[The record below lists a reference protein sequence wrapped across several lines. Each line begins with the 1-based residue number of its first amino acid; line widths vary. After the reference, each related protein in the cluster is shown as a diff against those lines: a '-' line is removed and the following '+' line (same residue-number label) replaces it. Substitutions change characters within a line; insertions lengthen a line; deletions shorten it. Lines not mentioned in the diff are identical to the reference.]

1 MTSQLYITAT
11 VLSVD
16 ENQMCQILLAETF
29 DREVKNQEMNRPA
42 VLKAV
47 ELFESHQK
55 QNPRPPSVD
64 PHNFVLLGIR
74 NFVVTPRF
82 RGSGT
87 FVRTDIFRAARNSNM
102 PRLVHIWYCAENEG
116 TGQAFL
122 WQHHDEKWCM
132 GPRMDHPVFMTI
144 KPVTYAHEDH
154 EWEVLHDGRPIHLK
168 IFFMAE
174 TKETQQRA
182 SGTTASAGAAG
193 GRGDG
198 AAGGRV
204 AGAAD
209 DAAASSNASSG
220 TTASADTPSSG
231 ASAGRSAG
239 STRSS
244 TASAN
249 SAASASATGVLDV
262 SAADANHLKKGT
274 VLSLSHGRNSSKEA
288 WCAATIEALLP
299 NDRVRYSCHKNRQG
313 QLDDQPSGE
322 LSREQ
327 ALLCLKACLTQRHI
341 SDPHQGSFSSFVVY
355 HTNRE
360 LNNFTGAYTRTADY
374 VGDRPVFAKVKVQ
387 HCFVTHVWCSPA
399 EKKWIFGT
407 ASQMSDTPEQ
417 GYAVAKKSTKWPH
430 YIHDYVNLGP
440 TMKIF
445 SYAIKDLAVVVED
458 SSDDDNTAGAHA
470 DAPAGRLSQKRNAEG
485 ELVR

>member
-1 MTSQLYITAT
+1 MYITAT

-16 ENQMCQILLAETF
+16 DNQMCRISLSETF
-29 DREVKNQEMNRPA
+29 DREVKEQELTRPA

-87 FVRTDIFRAARNSNM
+87 FVRTDFFRAARNSNM

-116 TGQAFL
+116 TDQAFL

-132 GPRMDHPVFMTI
+132 GPRPDHPVFTTT

-154 EWEVLHDGRPIHLK
+154 EWEVLHDGRLVHLK

-174 TKETQQRA
+174 TKKTQQRA
-182 SGTTASAGAAG
+182 SGGNASAGAAG

-209 DAAASSNASSG
+209 GVDSARSFTTSST
-220 TTASADTPSSG
+220 TTASA
-231 ASAGRSAG
+231 SAR
-239 STRSS
+239 
-244 TASAN
+244 
-249 SAASASATGVLDV
+249 GVNDV
-262 SAADANHLKKGT
+262 SAIDANHLKRGT
-274 VLSLSHGRNSSKEA
+274 LLSLSYGRSNIKEG
-288 WCAATIEALLP
+288 WCAATIDNVLP
-299 NDRVRYSCHKNRQG
+299 NDRFHYQCHSNRQG
-313 QLDDQPSGE
+313 QLDKRASGE

-327 ALLCLKACLTQRHI
+327 ALLCLNVCLTQRHI
-341 SDPHQGSFSSFVVY
+341 PDPHQGLFSSFVVY
-355 HTNRE
+355 HTNRDTKT
-360 LNNFTGAYTRTADY
+360 FTGRYTRTASS
-374 VGDRPVFAKVKVQ
+374 VISCPVFAKDKIE
-387 HCFVTHVWCSPA
+387 HYEVTHVWCSPTD
-399 EKKWIFGT
+399 KKWVFGT
-407 ASQMSDTPEQ
+407 ESEMKNTPEQ

-430 YIHDYVNLGP
+430 YIHDYSISGP
-440 TMKIF
+440 SMKIF
-445 SYAIKDLAVVVED
+445 SYAIKDLETTVVLQD
-458 SSDDDNTAGAHA
+458 SSDDERAHA
-470 DAPAGRLSQKRNAEG
+470 AAPAGRLSQKRNAEG